1 VYTLYRLAGRPCKII
16 RRANRFVV
24 EVEQGGAR
32 RRAYINNTGRLREYL
47 VEGRTGYCHPHR
59 RPGRTELRLF
69 AVEDAGAAALIDT
82 QYQMRALEV
91 AVERGL
97 IPWLRGC
104 RVARRNPRLGSSV
117 LDYLLDCPGGQ
128 LYVEV
133 KSAAL
138 RSGDYAAYPDCP
150 TLRGRRHIR
159 ELIENRGR
167 TALVFI
173 AAIPGAKA
181 FTPYE
186 QGDPL
191 VAELIAEAAQAGV
204 IVKAIGLY
212 YDPRS
217 GAVVLYSP
225 DLPVVL
231 SGRAATS

>member
-1 VYTLYRLAGRPCKII
+1 VLYSIPGQPCRII
-16 RRANRFVV
+16 RRVNRFVV
-24 EVEQGGAR
+24 EVEAQGAR

-47 VEGRTGYCHPHR
+47 VEGRTGYCHPR
-59 RPGRTELRLF
+59 GRPGRTSHRLF

-82 QYQMRALEV
+82 QYQMRALEE
-91 AVERGL
+91 AIGRGM
-97 IPWLRGC
+97 IPWLEGC

-117 LDYLLDCPGGQ
+117 LDYLLDCPQGP

-138 RSGDYAAYPDCP
+138 RSGGYAAYPDCP

-173 AAIPGAKA
+173 AAIPGAKG
-181 FTPYE
+181 FTPYPR
-186 QGDPL
+186 GDPV
-191 VAELIAEAAQAGV
+191 VAELIAEAARAGV
-204 IVKAIGLY
+204 TVKAVGLHY
-212 YDPRS
+212 EPRGGS
-217 GAVVLYSP
+217 VVLYSP

-231 SGRAATS
+231 PGR